1 MNVQRFTAKTARE
14 ALALVRQALGD
25 DAVVLSTR
33 PSPDGVEVLALAPD
47 GMARIEQAAAQAD
60 RVRVPAVQ
68 ATAAPAPIKTVQ
80 LVTAPAAA
88 PGRPATLAE
97 RIAARGEKLAP
108 RLTALL
114 ESRLDSRLDTRH
126 DHRHEPSLDG
136 PAPSQRP
143 GATMASPADSLPEHS
158 VAQDVATLGMST
170 LTFQD
175 YVRERMLKRRQAELT
190 QQAPDVPTALRA
202 AAAPSAAVAAATTAA
217 PAVLRSTK
225 PASSSTTSTA
235 PGTLRH
241 QALRD
246 RINPPRREPPV
257 LRDEIRP
264 GQTGGFGQFGRPG
277 QPALLDDG
285 APRPAAFN
293 PSTQQAGDASNLS
306 GNPRER
312 HELMGELRSVRKLID
327 ERFGMLAFMERLQ
340 RDPRQA
346 TLSQQLFEV
355 GLSPALVRKLVQ
367 SLPAESTIAH
377 DNSHSPDPLAWAAGV
392 LQRNLLTDEHALPLE
407 DHDGVLA
414 LIGPTGVGKTTS
426 CAKIAAAFASKH
438 GANQLGL
445 ITLDAYRVAAHEQ
458 LRTYGRILGAPVH
471 TAHDKASLEDLLE
484 LLSGKKLVLID
495 TAGMAQ
501 RDVRTR
507 ELLDMLQH
515 RLIKKLLVVN
525 AAAQGET
532 VEDVMVG
539 YAVQQCH
546 GVIVSKLDEAVKLGP
561 ALDALIRHRCKVV
574 GVANGQ
580 RVPEDWHRLSAQALV
595 QRALRG
601 GGGASWRL
609 DAAEVHLMFAA
620 TQGAGYPGPQGVP
633 LHA

>member
-1 MNVQRFTAKTARE
+1 M
-14 ALALVRQALGD
+14 
-25 DAVVLSTR
+25 
-33 PSPDGVEVLALAPD
+33 
-47 GMARIEQAAAQAD
+47 AAARA
-60 RVRVPAVQ
+60 
-68 ATAAPAPIKTVQ
+68 I
-80 LVTAPAAA
+80 
-88 PGRPATLAE
+88 
-97 RIAARGEKLAP
+97 
-108 RLTALL
+108 
-114 ESRLDSRLDTRH
+114 
-126 DHRHEPSLDG
+126 
-136 PAPSQRP
+136 
-143 GATMASPADSLPEHS
+143 PADTQPEHS

-175 YVRERMLKRRQAELT
+175 YVRERMLKRRQAELS
-190 QQAPDVPTALRA
+190 QQASDVPTALRA
-202 AAAPSAAVAAATTAA
+202 AAAPTAAVTAVATSA
-217 PAVLRSTK
+217 PAVLRSSK
-225 PASSSTTSTA
+225 PNGTAASTA
-235 PGTLRH
+235 TAGTLRH

-257 LRDEIRP
+257 LRDEIHP
-264 GQTGGFGQFGRPG
+264 GQAGASGPFSR
-277 QPALLDDG
+277 PALLDDG
-285 APRPAAFN
+285 ALRPAGFN
-293 PSTQQAGDASNLS
+293 LPSQHASDASS
-306 GNPRER
+306 QAASPRER
-312 HELMGELRSVRKLID
+312 NELMGELRSVRKLID

-367 SLPAESTIAH
+367 SLPALAKDSH
-377 DNSHSPDPLAWAAGV
+377 DSPDPLAWAAGV
-392 LQRNLLTDEHALPLE
+392 LQRNLLTDEHGLPLE

-458 LRTYGRILGAPVH
+458 LRTYGRILGVPVH

-515 RLIKKLLVVN
+515 PLIKKLLVVN

-539 YAVQQCH
+539 YAVQHCH

-561 ALDALIRHRCKVV
+561 ALDALIRHRCTVV

-609 DAAEVHLMFAA
+609 DAAEVHLLFAA